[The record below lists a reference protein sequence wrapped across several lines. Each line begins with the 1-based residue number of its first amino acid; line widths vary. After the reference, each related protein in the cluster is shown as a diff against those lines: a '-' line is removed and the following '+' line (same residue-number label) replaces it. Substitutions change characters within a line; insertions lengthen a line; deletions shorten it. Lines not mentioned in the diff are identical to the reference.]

1 MFTRILLASAV
12 ATALLVPAANAA
24 TVVNT
29 DSMAHK
35 VVFTPKGGKAH
46 SYTLAAHHHRSLD
59 CKAGGTV
66 TIGKASTACDA
77 KTAKLMIKGGKFVM

>member
-1 MFTRILLASAV
+1 MFSRMLLAGAV
-12 ATALLVPAANAA
+12 AAALLVPAANAA

-29 DSMAHK
+29 DSAAHK
-35 VVFTPKGGKAH
+35 IVFTPKGGKAH

-66 TIGKASTACDA
+66 AIGKDSTSCDA
-77 KTAKLMIKGGKFVM
+77 KTAKVLIKGGKFVM